1 MKKLSKNNP
10 EYSVSITLEEMARQ
24 TCMSIPEVKAAI
36 KQLEAKNLVTV
47 LRHPFAIPRY
57 IINLD
62 EIERL
67 AKQSQSRGV

>member
-1 MKKLSKNNP
+1 MKPFSMNNS
-10 EYSVSITLEEMARQ
+10 EHSVSITIEEMARQ

-36 KQLEAKNLVTV
+36 KQLEDRGLVTV
-47 LRHPFAIPRY
+47 VRYPFSIPRY

-67 AKQSQSRGV
+67 AKQSQSREV

>member
-1 MKKLSKNNP
+1 MKPFSMNNS
-10 EYSVSITLEEMARQ
+10 EHSVSITIEEMARQ
-24 TCMSIPEVKAAI
+24 TCMSIRQLNAAI
-36 KQLEAKNLVTV
+36 KQLEDKGLITV
-47 LRHPFAIPRY
+47 VRLPFSIPRY

>member
-1 MKKLSKNNP
+1 MKLKPQTNQ
-10 EYSVSITLEEMARQ
+10 EYSVSITLEELARQ
-24 TCMSIPEVKAAI
+24 TCIPLSEAEEAI
-36 KQLEAKNLVTV
+36 KELEERKLITV
-47 LRHPFAIPRY
+47 ISHPLSVPRY

>member
-1 MKKLSKNNP
+1 MKPFSMNNS
-10 EYSVSITLEEMARQ
+10 EHSVSITIEEMARQ
-24 TCMSIPEVKAAI
+24 TCMSIRELNAAI
-36 KQLEAKNLVTV
+36 KQLEDKGLITV
-47 LRHPFAIPRY
+47 VRLPFSIPRY